1 MQQEWRITPHKSNQ
15 QQQRGDGRRV
25 GLLVL
30 EKIFAIKATKLFLE
44 LLQETVH
51 LLSLIHI

>member
-1 MQQEWRITPHKSNQ
+1 MQQEWRITPHKSDQ

-51 LLSLIHI
+51 LRC